1 MTYSQ
6 LRTFAAGVLLATGLF
21 LVLPA
26 VHAQEAGPRERALQD
41 KFVAACCWN
50 ESIAHHRSPTAMEQ
64 RLELSRM
71 IQAGRSDREIIDAF
85 KAKYSARV
93 LMEPEGNLSL
103 TAYTLPALAAL
114 LGLAVVVL
122 ILRRWV
128 RKAKAAPQT

>member
-1 MTYSQ
+1 MMKRLLWTI
-6 LRTFAAGVLLATGLF
+6 LTAALLSTLSWS
-21 LVLPA
+21 LLPTA
-26 VHAQEAGPRERALQD
+26 AAQEASPRERALQD

-85 KAKYSARV
+85 KAKYGARV

-103 TAYTLPALAAL
+103 TAYTLPALAAV
-114 LGLAVVVL
+114 LGLIAVVL
-122 ILRRWV
+122 ILRRWA
-128 RKAKAAPQT
+128 RSAAKPA

>member
-1 MTYSQ
+1 MIKS
-6 LRTFAAGVLLATGLF
+6 LIWIAVAAALFVAAPLNLLQRASG
-21 LVLPA
+21 
-26 VHAQEAGPRERALQD
+26 QEASGRERALQD

-85 KAKYSARV
+85 KAKYGARV

-103 TAYTLPALAAL
+103 TAYTFPATAAV
-114 LGLAVVVL
+114 LGLIIVIF
-122 ILRRWV
+122 ILRRWA
-128 RKAKAAPQT
+128 RAAAKAA

>member
-1 MTYSQ
+1 MTKM
-6 LRTFAAGVLLATGLF
+6 RVFNVLLLAFTAFSSALLAPLAT
-21 LVLPA
+21 
-26 VHAQEAGPRERALQD
+26 AQEASARERSLQD

-71 IQAGRSDREIIDAF
+71 VQAGKSDREIIDAF
-85 KAKYSARV
+85 KAKYGARV

-114 LGLAVVVL
+114 LGLAAVVL
-122 ILRRWV
+122 VLRRWA
-128 RKAKAAPQT
+128 RAAAKPA